1 MNTIAHDRLPIG
13 DLLAGCTPG
22 RVQSV
27 GRMQVLPLLGDAAD
41 APTVT
46 VPTELRIGT
55 SGYGTLTF
63 ANPAPTVG
71 LVPCHLALIVDRSA
85 QDHAMPRAALVEPSG
100 RLTFDAAMCVQ
111 QTQSGLIPEGPQ
123 SLAVLP
129 LGLRAAASAS
139 SDADGYSRLWPAV
152 QRFNASS
159 GLAETGNLVLF
170 LKHFALELERFVAEF
185 ECVPDQVGAVV
196 LLDGEL
202 AGIERA
208 PSPDYWSAM
217 WEPLIRFC
225 YGAEA
230 IRSGSPDPAAPP
242 PTRTALT
249 LPTGGGD
256 GAAAG
261 DPYDVLAEALRAA
274 DAEEQRR
281 AERAL
286 AERTGEVVA
295 TAREQTYAG
304 VTVGRAEGERL
315 VGAYAVGADRPI
327 YASLTARSFGG

>member
-1 MNTIAHDRLPIG
+1 MTTLAHDTLPIG
-13 DLLAGCTPG
+13 DLLADCTLG

-27 GRMQVLPLLGDAAD
+27 GRMQVLPLLGDTVD

-46 VPTELRIGT
+46 VPTDLWIGT

-63 ANPAPTVG
+63 VNHSPHVA
-71 LVPCHLALIVDRSA
+71 LVPCHLAVLVERGA

-100 RLTFDAAMCVQ
+100 ELAFDAAMCVQ
-111 QTQSGLIPEGPQ
+111 QTQSGLIPAGPQ
-123 SLAVLP
+123 PLAVLP
-129 LGLRAAASAS
+129 LTLRAAASAS
-139 SDADGYSRLWPAV
+139 ADADGYSRLWPAV
-152 QRFNASS
+152 QRFNASA

-170 LKHFALELERFVAEF
+170 TKHYALELERFVAEF

-196 LLDGEL
+196 LLDGEV

-208 PSPDYWSAM
+208 PSRAYWSAM
-217 WEPLIRFC
+217 WAPLIRFC

-230 IRSGSPDPAAPP
+230 IRHGLHDPADPP
-242 PTRTALT
+242 PSRTVLAL
-249 LPTGGGD
+249 PGGD

-281 AERAL
+281 AEAAL
-286 AERTGEVVA
+286 GAGADEVV
-295 TAREQTYAG
+295 TTTREVAHAG
-304 VTVGRAEGERL
+304 VTVGRAEGEGW

>member
-1 MNTIAHDRLPIG
+1 MNTLTHAPLPIG
-13 DLLAGCTPG
+13 DLLAGCTLG

-27 GRMQVLPLLGDAAD
+27 GRMQVLPLLGDTCD
-41 APTVT
+41 APAVT
-46 VPTELRIGT
+46 LPTDLWIGT

-63 ANPAPTVG
+63 VNHTPNVA
-71 LVPCHLALIVDRSA
+71 LVPCHLAVIVEHSA
-85 QDHAMPRAALVEPSG
+85 QDHAMPRAALVEPSD
-100 RLTFDAAMCVQ
+100 RLAFDAAMCVQ
-111 QTQSGLIPEGPQ
+111 QTQSGLITEAAQP
-123 SLAVLP
+123 LAVLP
-129 LGLRAAASAS
+129 LALRAAASAS
-139 SDADGYSRLWPAV
+139 ADADGYSRLWPAV

-170 LKHFALELERFVAEF
+170 LKHFAVELERFVAEF
-185 ECVPDQVGAVV
+185 ECVEDQVGAVV
-196 LLDGEL
+196 LLDGEI

-208 PSPDYWSAM
+208 PSRAYWSAM

-230 IRSGSPDPAAPP
+230 VRYGLHDPGDPP
-242 PTRTALT
+242 PSRTVLN
-249 LPTGGGD
+249 LPGGD

-281 AERAL
+281 AERTLDDAG
-286 AERTGEVVA
+286 AHPVA
-295 TAREQTYAG
+295 PAPEHTHAG
-304 VTVGRAEGERL
+304 VTVGRVESERF
-315 VGAYAVGADRPI
+315 VGAYAMGGDRPV